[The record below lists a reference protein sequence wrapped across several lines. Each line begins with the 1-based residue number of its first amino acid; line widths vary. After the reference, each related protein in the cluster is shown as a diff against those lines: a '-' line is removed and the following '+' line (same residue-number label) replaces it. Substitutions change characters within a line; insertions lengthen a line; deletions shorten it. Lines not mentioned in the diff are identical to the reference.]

1 MLDEDII
8 RARNT
13 HVANDGSISL
23 IGAQLTSKALAII
36 KQPLPTGDTIK
47 EKIQAADSGG
57 GAQWSGIGE
66 LIGGFAAGFAKGMGS
81 G

>member
-1 MLDEDII
+1 MFS
-8 RARNT
+8 
-13 HVANDGSISL
+13 NDGSIAL

-36 KQPLPTGDTIK
+36 KQPLPTGGTIK
-47 EKIQAADSGG
+47 EKIQVADSGG

-66 LIGGFAAGFAKGMGS
+66 LIGGFAAGFAKGIGS